1 MKNWQ
6 KLLSLI
12 AFFMFTCSMVF
23 AQAPIRGKV
32 IDEDG
37 NPIPGV
43 NIVIEGTTRGAVTDL
58 EGLFSIQA
66 VPGQNLEIRFVG
78 MKSQIIEIQSTEL
91 FLDVTLEQDIQ
102 ALEEIIVVGYGTQKK
117 ESVVG
122 AIGTAKGEDLKLQGN
137 VSSLRDALSGAIPG
151 VAILPTSGLAGRGDE
166 RIYRETEILIRG
178 KTTWNDASPLIL
190 VDGIERDM
198 NDINVTEVESISVLK
213 DASATAVFG
222 VKGGNG
228 VILITTKRGIAG
240 KAKFSFEGE
249 MSMESPS
256 RIVEGAGTV
265 NSIVALNH
273 AIERTRRIWGNN
285 ASLDS
290 YYSDEV
296 VEYYRNGTYPYAFPD
311 NDWLDI
317 MFKDFATSYR
327 LNADVR
333 GGTERVKY
341 FASVG
346 YNRYGDLLDGKD
358 VGQGY
363 TPAYNYDRLNM
374 RSNFDVKITSSTT
387 LQANFSGIYSDRSY
401 ATTTSLNKIFDGLVD
416 QPGNSQVLMYE
427 DGMYGAYNYD
437 LSVANPVYAF
447 HYAGIRRELRTTMNM
462 DYTLTQKLD
471 FITEGLSFS
480 AKLAYDNLFVNEG
493 PRIRTNG
500 LITKTID
507 PEFYLR
513 GGYYDKE
520 AEVYMLGGE
529 PVYDMAATGWAV
541 YDEGSGSSAGFGW
554 VKLPNDYDP
563 EDLDLGKSLRTL
575 YYETRMNYA
584 RNFNKHGVSGL
595 AMFSRQESEKGSNW
609 PSKREDWVGRL
620 TYDYGQRYFLEV
632 NGAYNGSEKFGPK
645 YRFDLFPS
653 VAAGWMI
660 SNERFL
666 QQAADWL
673 DKLKVRFSMGLVG
686 NDRVKTGSTWPYL
699 TIYGLDEAETGPD
712 VTDVDYSRLG
722 YPVSNYEYISYVE
735 GIPGNPDL
743 RWEKAKKQNLGLDLA
758 LLRNKIMFTMDL
770 FNEYRYDMLLAADER
785 GVPVISGKP
794 ATAANVGEAKSKGM
808 EFEFTYRNSSR
819 NNKLNYW
826 VTTNWS
832 VARSEVIFKET
843 PELVP
848 KYQADEG
855 FPLNQTRTG
864 ISTGFIN
871 SWDDLYTSTGSSV
884 IDETQHLMPG
894 DLVMLD
900 FDADGAYE
908 SNDDKVPYSYPVYP
922 QNNYSFSLGAD
933 YAGLQF
939 SIQFVG
945 AYNVTRRISTP
956 MFFQKNAYVPA
967 FILEDTW
974 TKAYNISDPT
984 YPALA
989 LSDKY
994 SPDGHYRYF
1003 DGSFLRCSSVQ
1014 LAYNLPQRWTKS
1026 LSIENVKFYI
1036 NGRNL
1041 LLWTRMPDDG
1051 VGADQDAKNYP
1062 VKKQVN
1068 IGINIQL

>member
-1 MKNWQ
+1 
-6 KLLSLI
+6 
-12 AFFMFTCSMVF
+12 MFTCSMVF

-102 ALEEIIVVGYGTQKK
+102 SLEEIIVVGYGTQKK

-137 VSSLRDALSGAIPG
+137 VSSLRDALAGAIPG
-151 VAILPTSGLAGRGDE
+151 VAVLPTSGLAGRGDE

-228 VILITTKRGIAG
+228 VILITTKRGKEG

-265 NSIVALNH
+265 NSLVALNH
-273 AIERTRRIWGNN
+273 AIERTRRIQGAN
-285 ASLDS
+285 APLDS

-317 MFKDFATSYR
+317 MFKDFAKSYR
-327 LNADVR
+327 VNADVS
-333 GGTERVKY
+333 GGTEKVKY

-346 YNRYGDLLDGKD
+346 YNHFDDLLDVQD
-358 VGQGY
+358 LGQGY
-363 TPAYNYDRLNM
+363 IPSYNYDRMNI
-374 RSNFDVKITSSTT
+374 RSNFDFKITPSTT
-387 LQANFSGIYSDRSY
+387 LQANFSGVYSDRSHPP
-401 ATTTSLNKIFDGLVD
+401 TTSLNSVFDGLVD

-427 DGMYGAYNYD
+427 DGMYGAYNYAI
-437 LSVANPVYAF
+437 SVANPMYDL
-447 HYAGIRRELRTTMNM
+447 HNSGMLRELRTTMNM
-462 DYTLTQKLD
+462 DYTLKQELD
-471 FITEGLSFS
+471 FITKGLSLS
-480 AKLAYDNLFVNEG
+480 GKLAYDNLFVNEG
-493 PRIRTNG
+493 VRIRDSG
-500 LITKTID
+500 LRTKTID

-520 AEVYMLGGE
+520 AEVYMLDGQ
-529 PVYDMAATGWAV
+529 PVYDMASTGWAV
-541 YDEGSGSSAGFGW
+541 YDEEQGASVAAGFGW
-554 VKLPNDYDP
+554 IKEPNTYDA
-563 EDLDLGKSLRTL
+563 EDLDLDKSLRTL
-575 YYETRMNYA
+575 YYEVRMNYA
-584 RNFNKHGVSGL
+584 RNFDKHGVSGL
-595 AMFSRQESEKGSNW
+595 AMFSRQEGEKGSNW

-620 TYDYGQRYFLEV
+620 TYDYGQRYFMEV
-632 NGAYNGSEKFGPK
+632 NGAYNGSEKFGPQH
-645 YRFDLFPS
+645 RFDFFPS
-653 VAAGWMI
+653 VAAGWVI
-660 SNERFL
+660 SNEGFM
-666 QQAADWL
+666 QQSSNWL
-673 DKLKVRFSMGLVG
+673 EKLKVRYSMGLVG

-699 TIYGLDEAETGPD
+699 TIYTIDEGE
-712 VTDVDYSRLG
+712 TDVDLSSLG
-722 YPVSNYEYISYVE
+722 YPESNYEYISYLE

-743 RWEKAKKQNLGLDLA
+743 RWEKARKQNLGLDLG
-758 LLRNKIMFTMDL
+758 LFRNKIMFTMDI

-808 EFEFTYRNSSR
+808 ELEFTYRNSTR

-826 VTTNWS
+826 FTTNWS

-848 KYQADEG
+848 EHQAPEG
-855 FPLNQTRTG
+855 FPLGQTRTG
-864 ISTGFIN
+864 ISTGFIE

-884 IDETQHLMPG
+884 IDETSHLMPG

-908 SNDDKVPYSYPVYP
+908 SNDDVVPYGYPVYP

-945 AYNVTRRISTP
+945 AYNVTRRISTT
-956 MFFQKNAYVPA
+956 MFASKNAYAPA
-967 FILEDTW
+967 YVLEDTW
-974 TKAYNISDPT
+974 TKAYNNPDPT
-984 YPALA
+984 YPALS
-989 LSDKY
+989 LRDKY
-994 SPDGHYRYF
+994 SPEGHYERF
-1003 DGSFLRCSSVQ
+1003 DGSFLRCSSIQ
-1014 LAYNLPQRWTKS
+1014 LAYNLPRRWTRP

-1051 VGADQDAKNYP
+1051 VGENHDSKNYP
-1062 VKKQVN
+1062 IKKQVN
-1068 IGINIQL
+1068 FGINIQLYKRNCNNEKK